1 MKYFNARLGFAKM
14 TPVQAASIPLF
25 LQRKGDS
32 MIWQLIIDYCTAE
45 MIFGKVRTG
54 ACVAEISELKIVQNP
69 LLLYKKFEVTKIKE
83 GFD

>member
-1 MKYFNARLGFAKM
+1 M

-32 MIWQLIIDYCTAE
+32 TIWQLIIDYCTAE

-54 ACVAEISELKIVQNP
+54 ACVAEISEFNSCFILFKILSYYLQSLK
-69 LLLYKKFEVTKIKE
+69 EKE
-83 GFD
+83 N

>member
-1 MKYFNARLGFAKM
+1 
-14 TPVQAASIPLF
+14 
-25 LQRKGDS
+25 
-32 MIWQLIIDYCTAE
+32 LIIDYCAAE
-45 MIFGKVRTG
+45 FIFGEVRTG